1 MVHGYADTANTRRST
16 ENTSSEDPHKGF
28 LQARIEALERE
39 LNKYQDIKS
48 IPIQICD
55 NNGKILY
62 ESDSAHV
69 LLRMKENQLSDIQI
83 FEK

>member
-1 MVHGYADTANTRRST
+1 MVYGYADTANTRRST
-16 ENTSSEDPHKGF
+16 ECASSEDLHKRF
-28 LQARIEALERE
+28 LQTRIEALEKE
-39 LNKYQDIKS
+39 LKKYQDIKS

-55 NNGKILY
+55 KNGKILY